1 MYISYVKVNTFWTA
15 LTACTAHAFL
25 MSLMALSSSFD
36 NFLTLDNTTCKYL
49 ILLYMYTIKPEN
61 RRIVA
66 NIAAEK

>member
-1 MYISYVKVNTFWTA
+1 MQFSQHVYILYVKVNTFWTA

-49 ILLYMYTIKPEN
+49 IFTLYVHY
-61 RRIVA
+61 
-66 NIAAEK
+66 